1 MDVTNPKDKFSR
13 LVEDALR
20 IIPRRFRDAI
30 QNMVIVVEDEPSAA
44 LLNNLGMDDDETLF
58 GLYEGT
64 PLPERGATYGN
75 VLPDRITIFQGPI
88 EEDCGGD
95 EEIRRC
101 VAETLIHEVGHYFG
115 MTEEEIEHIE
125 HTYWRKA

>member
-1 MDVTNPKDKFSR
+1 MDVENPKDKFAR

-20 IIPRRFRDAI
+20 LIPRRFRDAI
-30 QNMVIVVEDEPSAA
+30 QNMVIVVEHEPSPA
-44 LLNNLGMDDDETLF
+44 LLKSMAMDEDETLF

-64 PLPERGATYGN
+64 PLPERGASYGN
-75 VLPDRITIFQGPI
+75 ALPDRITIYQSPI
-88 EEDCGGD
+88 EEDCDSD
-95 EEIRRC
+95 EEISYC

-125 HTYWRKA
+125 ETYWRKA